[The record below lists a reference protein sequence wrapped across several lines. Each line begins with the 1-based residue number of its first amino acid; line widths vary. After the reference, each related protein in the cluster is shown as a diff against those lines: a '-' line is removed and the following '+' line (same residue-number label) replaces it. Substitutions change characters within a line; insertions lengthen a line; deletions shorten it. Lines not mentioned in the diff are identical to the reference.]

1 MEPGCVLVCTVL
13 IIEISIP
20 KKIYLDFI
28 LWVSSQHLKSKKKKK
43 KVKAREENKSTAL
56 YDMCFH
62 SYENLIFYI
71 NRTQSIRI
79 SFLIFMRSY
88 T

>member
-13 IIEISIP
+13 MIEISIP
-20 KKIYLDFI
+20 KKIYLDFV

-43 KVKAREENKSTAL
+43 SEREENKSTAP

-71 NRTQSIRI
+71 NRTRSIRI